1 MKHFSTKN
9 WLKAETSK
17 IGLNTL
23 MEQDEHLTAL
33 RRWNKNVIQLK
44 PLDPTKFKLSQIS
57 ATVIHLIRFLSVT
70 EFSLCWRLR

>member
-1 MKHFSTKN
+1 
-9 WLKAETSK
+9 
-17 IGLNTL
+17 